1 MPAACWRKRQ
11 TKATKCN
18 PANVAGSLSQSFANR
33 RMRDP
38 MRNPPPRPTSSR
50 QQRES
55 SVRLLVFYDLQP
67 HAESLRFF
75 GGSLP
80 GVALLEVGYFHR
92 LPGRLLDV

>member
-33 RMRDP
+33 RKRDP
-38 MRNPPPRPTSSR
+38 CEIPIHDPPAR
-50 QQRES
+50 QHHES

-80 GVALLEVGYFHR
+80 V
-92 LPGRLLDV
+92 